1 MPSSHDATPHT
12 PSEPAHPTPSSST
25 DTSAG
30 SSPVRVALAS
40 AVGATIEW
48 YDFFLYG
55 TAAGLVFNKLFFPN
69 FDSTVGT
76 LVAFAT
82 FAVGFVARPVGGI
95 VFGHFGDRIGRKKM
109 LVLTLLIMGLSTT
122 AIGLLPSYDTIGVW
136 APLLLVGM
144 RVLQGIGVGGEY
156 GGAVLM
162 AVEYAPPGRR
172 AFFGSFAH
180 IGVPAGLLLAS
191 AAFGLVSLLPEEAFL
206 AWGWRATFVASL
218 VLLGVG
224 AYIRLNVLETPA
236 FDAARRRQQVVR
248 VPVAEVWRR
257 SRKPMLLA
265 MGTRWVEGFT
275 FNVWSVFI
283 LSYAANDLGLSASE
297 VLGGVVLGAAVG
309 VAVVPVAGTL
319 ADRFGRRPVFRAG
332 AWASVV
338 LSFPAFWLVE
348 TGQPALVWVALVLGI
363 GLLYGVICAPLAAF
377 WAELFDTSVRYT
389 AIGTVYQ
396 VSGIVASG
404 LTPLI
409 AAWLVAR
416 GGGEPWLLA
425 TYSVLVSLAS
435 LLCMR
440 ALPETRGR
448 ERLDVPTLESQE
460 DGARRIATAAA

>member
-1 MPSSHDATPHT
+1 MPSHDLSQPHASAHAAST
-12 PSEPAHPTPSSST
+12 PS
-25 DTSAG
+25 TSPG
-30 SSPVRVALAS
+30 RVALAS

-55 TAAGLVFNKLFFPN
+55 TAAGLVFNQLFFPN
-69 FDSTVGT
+69 LDSAVGT

-82 FAVGFVARPVGGI
+82 FAVGFVARPVGGF
-95 VFGHFGDRIGRKKM
+95 VFGHFGDRVGRKKM
-109 LVLTLLIMGLSTT
+109 LILTLLIMGGSTT
-122 AIGLLPSYDTIGVW
+122 AIGLLPSYDTIGIW
-136 APLLLVGM
+136 APLLLVSM
-144 RVLQGIGVGGEY
+144 RVLQGVGVGGEY

-162 AVEYAPPGRR
+162 AVEYAPHGRR

-191 AAFGLVSLLPEEAFL
+191 GAFGLVSLLPEQAFL

-236 FDAARRRQQVVR
+236 FDAARRQQEVVR
-248 VPVAEVWRR
+248 VPVLEVWRR
-257 SRKPMLLA
+257 YKKPMLLA

-275 FNVWSVFI
+275 FNVWSVFV
-283 LSYAANDLGLSASE
+283 LSYAANDLGLSASQ
-297 VLGGVVLGAAVG
+297 VLAGVILGAAVG
-309 VAVVPVAGTL
+309 VAVVPAAGVL
-319 ADRFGRRPVFRAG
+319 ADRFGRRPVYRAG
-332 AWASVV
+332 VWASVA

-348 TGQPALVWVALVLGI
+348 TGEPALVWVALVIGV

-389 AIGTVYQ
+389 AIGTIYQ

-404 LTPLI
+404 LTPLV

-416 GGGEPWLLA
+416 GGGDPWLLA
-425 TYSVLVSLAS
+425 TYAVLVSLVS
-435 LLCMR
+435 LVCMR

-448 ERLDVPTLESQE
+448 ERLDVATTAVHE
-460 DGARRIATAAA
+460 DEARRAPAVA